1 MVYPIHLQKYGD
13 FGPAARGLLQCRNP
27 AGFQH
32 LCRAVIQ
39 SGVVAD
45 WMAQARLCLEFRG
58 NVNKVRSAGV
68 PSILDFQEIAEEG
81 LLEDLANRSKLD
93 ITLLEA
99 VYCANKDEKLISR
112 LRAA

>member
-1 MVYPIHLQKYGD
+1 
-13 FGPAARGLLQCRNP
+13 
-27 AGFQH
+27 
-32 LCRAVIQ
+32 
-39 SGVVAD
+39 
-45 WMAQARLCLEFRG
+45 MAQARLCLEFRG

-68 PSILDFQEIAEEG
+68 RSILDFQEIAEEG

-99 VYCANKDEKLISR
+99 VYCANKDEKSISR